1 MFLYCITKKDLQHL
15 ASPET
20 FPCPITNHPASRCH
34 SSCYYRHVFHMNRCG
49 QTEMIKLNNL
59 WYPSSLR
66 VPHTF
71 ARLQLSI
78 ENMWWPLRPLAAGSL
93 MAEEANWEVTG
104 SNCRWNTCE
113 LERWC
118 LVLVSSCCP
127 LQWPLSF
134 HQQHQHSWMG
144 GVLISRK
151 KYLKVHPVCKIFARF
166 MIFRL
171 VKG

>member
-1 MFLYCITKKDLQHL
+1 MLHFALFLYCITKKDLQHL

-34 SSCYYRHVFHMNRCG
+34 SSCYHRHVFHMNRCG
-49 QTEMIKLNNL
+49 QTEMIQLNNL
-59 WYPSSLR
+59 WYPSSWR
-66 VPHTF
+66 VPRTF

-78 ENMWWPLRPLAAGSL
+78 ENMWWPLCPLAAGSL

-118 LVLVSSCCP
+118 LVFLLSSP
-127 LQWPLSF
+127 MASVFSLATSPQLNGWGADF
-134 HQQHQHSWMG
+134 
-144 GVLISRK
+144 K
-151 KYLKVHPVCKIFARF
+151 EKIF
-166 MIFRL
+166 
-171 VKG
+171 KGPSSL